1 MCACQSENAHRAGAC
16 DATHPLLVPFDLSGR
31 HGLEW
36 TGTRVFIIL
45 PRMFPRAFHNL
56 SLATLLASGAAGC
69 TPLIRFGEIEPPE
82 GARTLVDS
90 EVQPQRKQDVAPN
103 ELAAAVSDATVGV
116 LVTTPMPAVPSS
128 EARDEMASSVQGSS
142 VPADDALVDEAQL
155 ATDARRLESIY
166 MARGYFRAKN
176 LGHTVVVRGKDRA
189 AVEFE
194 VLEGSETKVTE
205 ILFRGACEINEDPDP
220 EKLKRLHEL
229 CSEAPALIPMLVGDT
244 WSEDAYAN
252 GLDVL
257 ARAFRAAGFLHAR
270 VSGDNWVSRDRYE
283 AAVWYDIDSGPL
295 VRVMGDVIVDGN
307 VHVGEHR
314 IRRRIDIHEGD
325 VIDDELLRTTERNV
339 QELGPFFSV
348 QAAVVRE
355 ATVEPTPN
363 TPLIQV
369 VPPQM
374 PGPVVLAPGAPPGDA
389 PKSTLPKVGGPTAP
403 TSPAPEPIEKVA
415 PEAPVPETDPA
426 ADPKADPK
434 APKQKGD
441 APDDP
446 VAPEVAPVDTLEGDP
461 PKMSPTDAVPP
472 SVERPDRMRVKVQI
486 AEAPRWEFTVG
497 PSVVTDFLRLDLALP
512 MAFTHRNLFSEVVA
526 VTASARPALV
536 MPNCFSGKACF
547 DKPEFGL
554 EAKAG
559 IQVPSFFEEYLRLAI
574 DATYKRDPT
583 QDAKSQEIGGS
594 IGLSRRL
601 FPGLTAR
608 IGYNISFFNYF
619 GTFALSGLSSAERA
633 EQQDYL
639 IKTAA
644 LRFEKQDFL
653 AWIDVALVLDLRD
666 SPLDARNG
674 FFTSLS
680 LNASGTYSGSDVPYT
695 RLLGDM
701 RGYWTPR
708 FLKWLT
714 LAARLKVGMNFFEAD
729 KGTPQPAR
737 FKSGGATSM
746 RGFATDRIGDYVCA
760 EPDGGGSYLN
770 NPKCQDLPTERTY
783 IGGNYVIE
791 SNFELRF
798 HLRGGIGLVW
808 FADVGRVW
816 SVGGFDLADLYV
828 ATGPGFRYDLPVGPI
843 RFDLGFLLGENRA
856 TQLHFSLG
864 QAF

>member
-1 MCACQSENAHRAGAC
+1 M
-16 DATHPLLVPFDLSGR
+16 
-31 HGLEW
+31 
-36 TGTRVFIIL
+36 IIL
-45 PRMFPRAFHNL
+45 PRMFPRVFQIVPLVVYAA
-56 SLATLLASGAAGC
+56 SVATTACA
-69 TPLIRFGEIEPPE
+69 PLIRFGEIEPPE
-82 GARTLVDS
+82 GTRTLIDS
-90 EVQPQRKQDVAPN
+90 EVQPQRKQDVPPN
-103 ELAAAVSDATVGV
+103 ELAAVVSDAAIGV
-116 LVTTPMPAVPSS
+116 LATTPMPIVPSS
-128 EARDEMASSVQGSS
+128 EARDEMASNVQGLS

-155 ATDARRLESIY
+155 ATDARRIESIY

-205 ILFRGACEINEDPDP
+205 ILFLNACEVKEDPDK
-220 EKLKRLHEL
+220 EKLKRLREL
-229 CSEAPALIPMLVGDT
+229 CTDAPTLIPMLKGDVWT
-244 WSEDAYAN
+244 EDAYAN

-270 VSGDNWVSRDRYE
+270 VIGDNWVSRDRYE
-283 AAVWYDIDSGPL
+283 AAVWYTIDSGPL
-295 VRVMGDVIVDGN
+295 VRVKGEVIVDGN

-314 IRRRIDIHEGD
+314 IRRRIDIKEGD
-325 VIDDELLRTTERNV
+325 VIDDELLRRNERNI

-348 QAAVVRE
+348 QAAVVRD
-355 ATVEPTPN
+355 TNVEPVPDA
-363 TPLIQV
+363 PLIEIE
-369 VPPQM
+369 PPQM
-374 PGPVVLAPGAPPGDA
+374 PGPVELAPGAPTDGGKPAD
-389 PKSTLPKVGGPTAP
+389 LPKVGGPAAP
-403 TSPAPEPIEKVA
+403 TSPAPEPIVRTA
-415 PEAPVPETDPA
+415 PDAPVPETDPDA
-426 ADPKADPK
+426 EPKPATPETDGTK
-434 APKQKGD
+434 KTGD
-441 APDDP
+441 APDDK

-461 PKMSPTDAVPP
+461 PKMDPTDPVQLAAN
-472 SVERPDRMRVKVQI
+472 RPAEMRVKVQI
-486 AEAPRWEFTVG
+486 AEAPRWEFTIG

-536 MPNCFSGKACF
+536 LPNCFSGTACF
-547 DKPEFGL
+547 EKPEFGL
-554 EAKAG
+554 DAKLG
-559 IQVPSFFEEYLRLAI
+559 LQVPSFFEEYLRLAI
-574 DATYKRDPT
+574 DANYKRDPT

-608 IGYNISFFNYF
+608 IGYNIAFFNYF
-619 GTFALSGLSSAERA
+619 GSFVLSGLTPENRA
-633 EQQDYL
+633 DQEQYL
-639 IKTAA
+639 IDEAA
-644 LRFEKQDFL
+644 LRFEKRDFL
-653 AWIDVALVLDLRD
+653 AWFDAALVLDLRD

-674 FFTSLS
+674 FFASFS
-680 LNASGTYSGSDVPYT
+680 LNAAGSYSGSDVPYT
-695 RLLGDM
+695 RLLGDV

-708 FLKWLT
+708 FLQWLT
-714 LAARLKVGMNFFEAD
+714 LAARIKVGANFFDAD

-746 RGFATDRIGDYVCA
+746 RGFSTDRLGDFLCS

-770 NPKCQDLPTERTY
+770 NPKCKDVATSRTY
-783 IGGNYVIE
+783 VGGNYVIE

-843 RFDLGFLLGENRA
+843 RFDLGFLLGERRA
-856 TQLHFSLG
+856 TELHFSLG